1 MDEKFYYYE
10 VLCLFALIRHLLD
23 CISLDCMLSNSVYI
37 YDFSV
42 KYSYLCHISS
52 EN

>member
-10 VLCLFALIRHLLD
+10 VLHLFALIRHLLD
-23 CISLDCMLSNSVYI
+23 CISLDCMLSNSVHF

-42 KYSYLCHISS
+42 KYSYLCHVSS
-52 EN
+52 EE